1 MLLNA
6 IHLGVSVLLGV
17 MGMSVLLIDMARFKE
32 IGTRNAFQLKYM
44 DDVSLRGKMDKEALF
59 FELEGQRCGLDVT
72 EANYGG
78 KRYWFLC
85 PVCDQRKRVLL
96 YRDGYYACRQC
107 LDLPYP
113 SLTRTKTDPQYYWDQ
128 ALKIA
133 RSIDPRFRW
142 ENDLQGMT
150 GFPPR
155 PPGMNMKKYMDKF
168 VKFYRYVDQGNSYWI
183 SKLGKG

>member
-1 MLLNA
+1 MNV

-17 MGMSVLLIDMARFKE
+17 MGMSVLLIDMARFRT
-32 IGTRNAFQLKYM
+32 IGTRNTFQLKYV
-44 DDVSLRGKMDKEALF
+44 DDVVLRGKMDKEALSL
-59 FELEGQRCGLDVT
+59 ELEGQRCELDIT

-85 PVCDQRKRVLL
+85 PECGSRKRVLL
-96 YRDGYYACRQC
+96 YKGGRLACRGC

-113 SLTRTKTDPQYYWDQ
+113 SLMRTKTDPQYYWDQ

-142 ENDLQGMT
+142 ENDMQGMT

>member
-1 MLLNA
+1 MN
-6 IHLGVSVLLGV
+6 VLC
-17 MGMSVLLIDMARFKE
+17 IDMAKFKG
-32 IGTRNAFQLKYM
+32 IGTRNAFQLK
-44 DDVSLRGKMDKEALF
+44 DREEAILKGKMDREALS
-59 FELEGQRCGLDVT
+59 FELEGQVCELDVT

-85 PVCDQRKRVLL
+85 PECGSRKRVLL
-96 YRDGYYACRQC
+96 YKGGRLACRGC

-113 SLTRTKTDPQYYWDQ
+113 SLMRTKTDPQYYWDQ

-142 ENDLQGMT
+142 ENDMQGMT